1 MKYQKQQ
8 RQLAELFVQRIKTKK
23 WAGLKSTKTL
33 TTEKFRRNRQRNNS
47 SNRKPCVTKIVFQ
60 PHCSA
65 KAYCPIFGL
74 CITGTAWRCGGI

>member
-33 TTEKFRRNRQRNNS
+33 PTEKFRRNRQRNNS
-47 SNRKPCVTKIVFQ
+47 SNRKPCV
-60 PHCSA
+60 
-65 KAYCPIFGL
+65 
-74 CITGTAWRCGGI
+74 